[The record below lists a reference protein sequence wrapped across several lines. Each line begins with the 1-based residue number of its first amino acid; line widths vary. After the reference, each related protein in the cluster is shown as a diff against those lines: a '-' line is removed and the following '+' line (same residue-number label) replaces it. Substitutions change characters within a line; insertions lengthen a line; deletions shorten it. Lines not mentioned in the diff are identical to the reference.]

1 MVISEVTA
9 TQVANFLNVD
19 TSEEIDMGIIENIIM
34 PSAKKHLADYIAVTV
49 AKLDDY
55 EDLTIAYMALCS
67 FLFDNRS
74 MTADNPNANLVIESF
89 INKHGGALL

>member
-34 PSAKKHLADYIAVTV
+34 PSAKKHLADYITWHCV
-49 AKLDDY
+49 
-55 EDLTIAYMALCS
+55 
-67 FLFDNRS
+67 RS
-74 MTADNPNANLVIESF
+74 CLITAQ
-89 INKHGGALL
+89 